1 MSSVLHPSVRE
12 RHEPQMSATALAE
25 YLILR
30 ADKQEGILH
39 DSRFSRPPIVTANQE
54 AMRALRAY
62 HWDPKRPHDI
72 LDRVKAA
79 LLTKAASDIGTPKSR
94 DEASRCAEIIELFE
108 KRENS
113 LGLRRMPL
121 SEPPHRFEQL
131 VVEGVSLSIQP
142 DFLVNGPADHV
153 GAGIL
158 RVAKAPDLSDCKK
171 ETSDRRGEYRREMA
185 RYLVAMLQM
194 LLEGQ
199 DGAHGTPDRDLCFV
213 ADLRLGETIGAAPD
227 HTARLRTIRAACS
240 QIAKLWPTVTPRVSV
255 LRKP

>member
-1 MSSVLHPSVRE
+1 MSPVLHPSVRE
-12 RHEPQMSATALAE
+12 RHEPRMSATALAE

-30 ADKQEGILH
+30 ADKQESILH

-62 HWDPKRPHDI
+62 HWDPKRSHDM

-79 LLTKAASDIGTPKSR
+79 LLTKGASSIGTPKSR

-108 KRENS
+108 KRENL
-113 LGLRRMPL
+113 LGLRRMSL

-131 VVEGVSLSIQP
+131 IVEGVLLSIQP
-142 DFLVNGPADHV
+142 DFLINGPGGRV

-158 RVAKAPDLSDCKK
+158 RVAKSPDLNDCKK

-194 LLEGQ
+194 LLEVQ
-199 DGAHGTPDRDLCFV
+199 DGEHGTPDRELCFV
-213 ADLRLGETIGAAPD
+213 ADLRLGETIGPAPD
-227 HTARLRTIRAACS
+227 HTARLRTIRAACG
-240 QIAKLWPTVTPRVSV
+240 QIVKLWSTIKPRSSV
-255 LRKP
+255 LRKS